1 MIFNFMC
8 SRIHAI
14 SIDHPHDSILTVT
27 RAATLSHFATHISH
41 FATHIYTVAVVSV
54 FHCRSVVCACS
65 ARVPFW
71 FILYNKRNHFRQNE
85 RLLPWCKKLVT
96 LLCKPSRGPEL
107 ALGPL
112 GAPEYESRLDSRS
125 RVPLSTFSCR
135 FYQLR
140 WWSPAEVHWT
150 VHVDCPRGQI
160 QTF

>member
-1 MIFNFMC
+1 MLQRA
-8 SRIHAI
+8 SG
-14 SIDHPHDSILTVT
+14 SPLTHPG
-27 RAATLSHFATHISH
+27 RPPATSGGMGS
-41 FATHIYTVAVVSV
+41 
-54 FHCRSVVCACS
+54 
-65 ARVPFW
+65 
-71 FILYNKRNHFRQNE
+71 
-85 RLLPWCKKLVT
+85 LLPWIIKLVT

-112 GAPEYESRLDSRS
+112 GAPEYESRLNSRS

>member
-1 MIFNFMC
+1 MVLPGPHAMSAKSEPKEQI
-8 SRIHAI
+8 SLSLRIG
-14 SIDHPHDSILTVT
+14 
-27 RAATLSHFATHISH
+27 
-41 FATHIYTVAVVSV
+41 
-54 FHCRSVVCACS
+54 
-65 ARVPFW
+65 ARRTF
-71 FILYNKRNHFRQNE
+71 
-85 RLLPWCKKLVT
+85 PWCKTLVT

-112 GAPEYESRLDSRS
+112 GAPEYESRLNSRS